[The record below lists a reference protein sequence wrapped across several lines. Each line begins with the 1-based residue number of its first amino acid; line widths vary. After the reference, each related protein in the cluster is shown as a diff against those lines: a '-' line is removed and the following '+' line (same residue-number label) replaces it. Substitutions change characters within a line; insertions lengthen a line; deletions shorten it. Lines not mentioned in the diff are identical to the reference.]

1 MPHIGNTF
9 WTGTP
14 PEKSTV
20 AGYRNI
26 DIQELQSMMTT
37 GGIRLVDVR
46 TDAEIA
52 QGFIAGAEKLPL
64 HLLPVSLNSFDHKLP
79 TVFYCRTGGRSA
91 QAAAYMAAQGLEQS
105 FNLQGGIMAWA
116 QAGFPLSK

>member
-1 MPHIGNTF
+1 M
-9 WTGTP
+9 
-14 PEKSTV
+14 

-26 DIQELQSMMTT
+26 DIAELKSMLDR

-46 TDAEIA
+46 TDAEMA

-64 HLLPVSLNSFDHKLP
+64 HLLPISVNTFDGSQP

-91 QAAAYMAAQGLEQS
+91 QAAAFMAAQGLEQS
-105 FNLQGGIMAWA
+105 FNLQGGIIAWA
-116 QAGFPLSK
+116 QAGFPVSR

>member
-1 MPHIGNTF
+1 MM
-9 WTGTP
+9 
-14 PEKSTV
+14 
-20 AGYRNI
+20 AGYKNI
-26 DIQELQSMMTT
+26 DIAELKSMMAN

-52 QGFIAGAEKLPL
+52 QGFIQGAEKLPL
-64 HLLPVSLNSFDHKLP
+64 HLLPLSASKFDGKQP

-105 FNLQGGIMAWA
+105 YNLQGGIVAWA

>member
-1 MPHIGNTF
+1 M
-9 WTGTP
+9 
-14 PEKSTV
+14 

-26 DIQELQSMMTT
+26 DIVELQSMMAT

-52 QGFIAGAEKLPL
+52 QGIIEGAEKLPL
-64 HLLPVSLNSFDHKLP
+64 HLLPVSLSTFDQKQP

-91 QAAAYMAAQGLEQS
+91 QAAAFMAAQGLDQS
-105 FNLQGGIMAWA
+105 FNLQGGIVAWA